1 MAVGVDS
8 PAPCCPKG
16 SHVALAAQSGACCGH
31 EITLGVDGS
40 GGGGGFRCYT
50 SGAPTASRTAVLVFH
65 DVFGMDSGNHKM
77 VCDAL
82 AAQHY
87 VIMPDF
93 YDGWSI
99 EPFYNAGKAG
109 DGKKE
114 LARFNWAWCSPRVE
128 AVLQHLSEIG
138 IEKTGSIGF
147 CWGAWG
153 VAKACQDRRIHAG
166 VWAHPSCQ
174 VGKELYEG
182 ESEQELAA
190 SAGTPTLI
198 LSTPQEKPL
207 YSNGE
212 LASIFAAQGV
222 PFDGVHFRD
231 QAHGFMTR
239 AAGFL
244 GKSWTE
250 SGGMADGAAAVGQQ
264 RAIQLALGWYA
275 KHLYD

>member
-16 SHVALAAQSGACCGH
+16 SHVALAPQSACCGH

-50 SGAPTASRTAVLVFH
+50 SGVPTASRTAVLVFH

-99 EPFYNAGKAG
+99 EPFYNAGNAG

-153 VAKACQDRRIHAG
+153 VAKACQDTRVLRAFSWMRSG
-166 VWAHPSCQ
+166 
-174 VGKELYEG
+174 G
-182 ESEQELAA
+182 A
-190 SAGTPTLI
+190 SPWNSAR
-198 LSTPQEKPL
+198 S
-207 YSNGE
+207 
-212 LASIFAAQGV
+212 
-222 PFDGVHFRD
+222 
-231 QAHGFMTR
+231 R
-239 AAGFL
+239 AAA
-244 GKSWTE
+244 KSAQPSASKAPAEEACGEHEQMTE
-250 SGGMADGAAAVGQQ
+250 ATGPCSGM
-264 RAIQLALGWYA
+264 R
-275 KHLYD
+275 